1 MKGQAEES
9 IEFGKSERTV
19 PVYQPNT
26 ETKTAPILFFFTT
39 ARTLM
44 IQEDQLQH
52 KSGGY
57 SEQDR
62 WITGC
67 QGQGFDAD
75 TTTTASVADASRFK
89 SRL

>member
-1 MKGQAEES
+1 
-9 IEFGKSERTV
+9 
-19 PVYQPNT
+19 
-26 ETKTAPILFFFTT
+26 
-39 ARTLM
+39 M

-62 WITGC
+62 WITGF
-67 QGQGFDAD
+67 QGLGFDAD
-75 TTTTASVADASRFK
+75 TTTTASVADASRYK

>member
-1 MKGQAEES
+1 
-9 IEFGKSERTV
+9 
-19 PVYQPNT
+19 
-26 ETKTAPILFFFTT
+26 
-39 ARTLM
+39 M

-62 WITGC
+62 WITGF

-75 TTTTASVADASRFK
+75 TTTTTASVADASRYK

>member
-1 MKGQAEES
+1 
-9 IEFGKSERTV
+9 
-19 PVYQPNT
+19 
-26 ETKTAPILFFFTT
+26 
-39 ARTLM
+39 M

-62 WITGC
+62 WITGF

-75 TTTTASVADASRFK
+75 TITIASVADASRYK